1 MNLHR
6 LRKRWKVFSGITFA
20 YPWILYLLA
29 VIPLMIIW
37 YLFKGMKTQSSVKYS
52 SLSIFKDVPSTIR
65 EKLRH
70 IPVAFRLIAIG
81 LLIIALA
88 RPQSFTSGENVSTE
102 GIDIAIVL
110 DISGSMLAEDF
121 KPNRLDAA
129 KNVIDEFVEG
139 RISDRIGLVIFSRE
153 AFTQCPLTIDYNVLR
168 NLLLDIK
175 SGMIQDG
182 TAIGNAIANGV
193 NRLKESDAK
202 SKIIILLTDGVNNA
216 GEVDPIS
223 AAEIAKA
230 FGIRIYTIGV
240 GTRGEA
246 PYPVQTP
253 FGIRY
258 QMVPVEIDE
267 DMLTQIADIT
277 GGQYFRATNNRALQE
292 IYDKIDKLEKTKIE
306 ITSYK
311 NASER
316 YHAWLW
322 SGLLLLLVEL
332 GLSRTILRK
341 LP

>member
-1 MNLHR
+1 M
-6 LRKRWKVFSGITFA
+6 FSGITFA
-20 YPWILYLLA
+20 YPWILYFLLI
-29 VIPLMIIW
+29 IPLMIAW
-37 YLFKGMKTQSSVKYS
+37 YIFRGMKVQSSVTYS
-52 SLSIFKDVPSTIR
+52 SINIFKDVPATFR
-65 EKLRH
+65 ERLRH
-70 IPVAFRLIAIG
+70 IPFAVRLIAIA

-88 RPQSFTSGENVSTE
+88 RPQSFTSGENVTTK
-102 GIDIAIVL
+102 GIDIAMVL

-121 KPNRLDAA
+121 KPNRLEAA
-129 KNVIDEFVEG
+129 KNVIDNFVEG
-139 RISDRIGLVIFSRE
+139 RTSDRIGLVIFSRE

-168 NLLLDIK
+168 NLLLDIR
-175 SGMIQDG
+175 SGIIQDG

-202 SKIIILLTDGVNNA
+202 SRIIILLTDGVNNA
-216 GEVDPIS
+216 GEVDPRS
-223 AAEIAKA
+223 AADIAKA

-253 FGIRY
+253 FGTRY

-267 DMLTQIADIT
+267 ALLSEIAEIT
-277 GGQYFRATNNRALQE
+277 GGQYFRATNNRALAE
-292 IYDKIDKLEKTKIE
+292 IYEKIDKLEKTKIE

-311 NASER
+311 NASEK
-316 YHAWLW
+316 YLSWLW
-322 SGLLLLLVEL
+322 GGLILLLVEL

>member
-1 MNLHR
+1 
-6 LRKRWKVFSGITFA
+6 VFSGITFA
-20 YPWILYLLA
+20 YSWVLYFLSI
-29 VIPLMIIW
+29 IPLMIAW
-37 YLFKGMKTQSSVKYS
+37 YLFRGMKTQSSVKYS
-52 SLSIFKDVPSTIR
+52 SLNIFKDVPSTIR

-70 IPVAFRLIAIG
+70 IPFAVRLIAIG
-81 LLIIALA
+81 LLIVALA
-88 RPQSFTSGENVSTE
+88 RPQSFTSGENVTTE
-102 GIDIAIVL
+102 GIDIAMVL

-129 KNVIDEFVEG
+129 KNVIDNFVEG
-139 RISDRIGLVIFSRE
+139 RTSDRIGLVIFSRE
-153 AFTQCPLTIDYNVLR
+153 AFTQCPLTIDYSVLR
-168 NLLLDIK
+168 NLLLDIR

-202 SKIIILLTDGVNNA
+202 SRIIILLTDGVNNA

-253 FGIRY
+253 FGTRY

-267 DMLTQIADIT
+267 AMLTKIANIT
-277 GGQYFRATNNRALQE
+277 GGEYFRATNNRALE
-292 IYDKIDKLEKTKIE
+292 DIYNKIDKLEKTKIE

-311 NASER
+311 NASEK
-316 YHAWLW
+316 YYSWLW
-322 SGLLLLLVEL
+322 GGLILLLFEL